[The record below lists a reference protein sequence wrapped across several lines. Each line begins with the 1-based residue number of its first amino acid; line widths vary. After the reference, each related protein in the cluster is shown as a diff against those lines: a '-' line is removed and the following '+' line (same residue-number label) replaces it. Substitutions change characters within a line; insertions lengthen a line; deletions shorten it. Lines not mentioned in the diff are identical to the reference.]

1 MRLDRFHPWAE
12 QALAAAKS
20 PSISGVAAGVDGLP
34 FGTRVVL
41 ANKAQV
47 HIQWVRT
54 APSSG
59 DASGAD
65 EKIVTGEPPAPVDV
79 QQLAPAGPYATENV
93 ERHLAALLNNGG
105 NEELVDVIGYS
116 QDSKLGTAQQ
126 RFGVRVLC
134 HSGAV
139 IYGLFRH
146 TLGAGQQPSKESEF
160 KQREG
165 L

>member
-1 MRLDRFHPWAE
+1 MRLDRFHSWAE
-12 QALAAAKS
+12 QTLADAKS
-20 PSISGVAAGVDGLP
+20 PSISGVESGVDGLP
-34 FGTRVVL
+34 FGTRIVL

-54 APSSG
+54 APPSG
-59 DASGAD
+59 DASGSD
-65 EKIVTGEPPAPVDV
+65 EKIVTGQAPTPIDV
-79 QQLAPAGPYATENV
+79 PELAPAGPHATADV

-105 NEELVDVIGYS
+105 SAELAEVSGYS
-116 QDSKLGTAQQ
+116 QDPKLGTKQQ
-126 RFGVRVLC
+126 PFGVRVLC

-146 TLGAGQQPSKESEF
+146 TLGAGHQPTKETEF
-160 KQREG
+160 RQREA